1 MPEAKLS
8 WHLPKSISYL
18 SKNDYAL
25 ITDQSL
31 RNSIS
36 NLTFLPSRSYDGK
49 LIQCQAHSSAID
61 IINQTMIT
69 QQYIQTIC
77 KQLFHLFFIN
87 FSVDEILVP
96 PEINISLIGQ
106 QIENGLIYIYC
117 NVQSRPNLN
126 KIQWFNGTYPLNV
139 TDKNRLAIHLTRFM
153 HKNKITC
160 QATNQ
165 VGTRNQSIAL
175 QVNCTDKFFS
185 KTILQLIVFF
195 R

>member
-1 MPEAKLS
+1 LLEIPTRLSIDSPVILIENVLSFIVCRANNAMPEAKLS

-36 NLTFLPSRSYDGK
+36 NITFLPTRSYHGQ

-77 KQLFHLFFIN
+77 KQLFYFF
-87 FSVDEILVP
+87 FFK
-96 PEINISLIGQ
+96 LI
-106 QIENGLIYIYC
+106 
-117 NVQSRPNLN
+117 
-126 KIQWFNGTYPLNV
+126 
-139 TDKNRLAIHLTRFM
+139 
-153 HKNKITC
+153 
-160 QATNQ
+160 
-165 VGTRNQSIAL
+165 
-175 QVNCTDKFFS
+175 FF
-185 KTILQLIVFF
+185 
-195 R
+195 